1 MDGKGSCHEP
11 VPEDMWEEAFLSS
24 CIRALHS
31 QYPDLPCVK
40 LMAPLQGDT
49 EKLFMQLALKHFWK
63 GNSLGNAEAEP
74 QHPYAYNALTVTLRN
89 FFKSWQRLEA
99 QVSLFLPLVARE
111 PALGVHVADAFV
123 QLGEYDRAHA
133 VLDDA
138 GQAVS
143 GAGRHGDGE
152 SSSDSQAA
160 GRGKE
165 FVLLLKKAEVLL
177 LQDKVDEA
185 VTVAE
190 EAVVE
195 AGGDQLGWLL
205 LADAYHRLGAVDMAL
220 VMLNE
225 ASIRPIKQQ
234 TIIGSNRCA
243 APPRALLLAST
254 PDLSLPSTSTD
265 DLILPLPHHSGLP
278 PPPFLPPTYP
288 LPPTRHP
295 FPSTQPLPD
304 L

>member
-49 EKLFMQLALKHFWK
+49 EKLFMSLALKHFWK

-89 FFKSWQRLEA
+89 LLKGWQRLEA

-138 GQAVS
+138 GQAVAR
-143 GAGRHGDGE
+143 AGRHGDGE
-152 SSSDSQAA
+152 SSSDSRAA
-160 GRGKE
+160 GKGKE
-165 FVLLLKKAEVLL
+165 FVLLLKKAEVLM

-234 TIIGSNRCA
+234 TIIGSHRCA
-243 APPRALLLAST
+243 SPSRVLLLPST
-254 PDLSLPSTSTD
+254 PDLSLSSTPAD
-265 DLILPLPHHSGLP
+265 DLFCLYPTTAASPSHPFSPNLSPRHPPLPL
-278 PPPFLPPTYP
+278 
-288 LPPTRHP
+288 R
-295 FPSTQPLPD
+295 TQPLPD